1 MAKKKKTKKRKKTK
15 NKNPLKKKIP
25 ERQFKDFYKII
36 AVMGKK
42 NELTAWNV

>member
-1 MAKKKKTKKRKKTK
+1 MVKKKTKKRKKTK

-25 ERQFKDFYKII
+25 ELQFKDFYEII